1 MSKTI
6 VVRYKK
12 LELLCNACTI
22 VKYRK
27 GLLSRDSVLAI
38 DQIFKNAQKGNK
50 ANDTDIRKVFGD
62 KALPECIDE
71 MLNNGDF
78 QLTTQERKELTEK
91 KRNEILHY
99 FHTNYIN
106 PMNKL
111 PHPRARYENAFKEHK
126 INIDYSV
133 STERQV
139 KDIYRKLIG
148 AISMKPKER
157 EIIISIGKADKKVIK
172 TISSYSK
179 MLEVK
184 SKNGRHAFQ
193 VSIFDSQYEAL
204 LADLESCTKGDFQVT
219 DC

>member
-12 LELLCNACTI
+12 LELLCNPNTV

-27 GLLSRDSVLAI
+27 GLLTSDSVLVI

-50 ANDTDIRKVFGD
+50 ANDIDIRRAFGN

-91 KRNEILHY
+91 KRNEIIHY
-99 FHTNYIN
+99 FHTNYVN

-111 PHPRARYENAFKEHK
+111 PHPRARYEHAFKEHK

-133 STERQV
+133 ATERQV
-139 KDIYRKLIG
+139 KDIYRKLVG
-148 AISMKPKER
+148 VISMKPKER
-157 EIIISIGKADKKVIK
+157 DIIISIGKADKKVIK
-172 TISSYSK
+172 AISSYSK

-184 SKNGRHAFQ
+184 SKNGRHTFQ
-193 VSIFDSQYEAL
+193 VNILHSQYEAL
-204 LADLESCTKGDFQVT
+204 LAELESCTNGDFQVT